1 MKVKDLKIIIA
12 DDHEFLR
19 KGLHDHLVSQG
30 LNVVGMAADGT
41 QALQLI
47 IDERPDVAI
56 LDIEMPYLSGLSIA
70 DICRQKGLL
79 TKVVILTL
87 HKEPDFIS
95 QAKRLGI
102 SGYVLKE
109 DASAE
114 IIACLESLSK
124 GETYFSDAISGQQD
138 LGVDLISNLTPSEKK
153 ILKLIAETKS
163 NLEIAEMLFISDR
176 TVEKHR
182 SNIVAKLG
190 LSGESNSLTKWAIE
204 NRSLILKGM

>member
-1 MKVKDLKIIIA
+1 MKVTDLKIIIA

-30 LNVVGMAADGT
+30 LNVVGTAADGT

-114 IIACLESLSK
+114 ILACLESLAK
-124 GETYFSDAISGQQD
+124 GETYFSEAISGQQD

-153 ILKLIAETKS
+153 ILKLIAESKS

-182 SNIVAKLG
+182 SNVVAKLG

-204 NRSLILKGM
+204 NKSLILKGM

>member
-1 MKVKDLKIIIA
+1 MNVKDLKIIIA

-41 QALQLI
+41 QAIQLI

-182 SNIVAKLG
+182 SNVVAKLG